1 MPGWRAGAAAALIA
15 AACCMTAGAASAQ
28 DYPTRTITLVAPF
41 PPGGGN
47 DTLARIVAAKLT
59 DALGQQ
65 VVVDNRAGAAGVIGT
80 RAVAKAAPDG
90 YTLLLANSSTLGM
103 NPNLYANPGYDVRKD
118 FTPIGLFA
126 SMAMGLLTHP
136 DFPAKSVGELV
147 ALAKAEPGKH
157 NLGTSAVGS
166 GSYLAAEL
174 FKATTEVDMTLI
186 PYKGVAALTNDL
198 VGGHV
203 KVAITVLPPALG
215 SIQAGKLR
223 ALAVTSR
230 TRLPLLPD
238 VPTADQSG
246 LPGFEFVLNY
256 GLVAPAGTPPSV
268 IARINRELRTLVNA
282 PDVKARIAAE
292 AGSPLVSTPEEYVAD
307 IERDDKKW
315 GPLIRKLGL
324 KVN

>member
-1 MPGWRAGAAAALIA
+1 MTSRAARSAAAFLA
-15 AACCMTAGAASAQ
+15 AACCVVAAASSAQ
-28 DYPTRTITLVAPF
+28 DYPSRTITLVVPF
-41 PPGGGN
+41 PSGGGN
-47 DTLARIVAAKLT
+47 DTLARIVAARLT
-59 DALGQQ
+59 EALRQQ
-65 VVVDNRAGAAGVIGT
+65 VIVDNRAGAAGVIGT
-80 RAVAKAAPDG
+80 RAVAKAPADG

-103 NPNLYANPGYDVRKD
+103 NPNLYANPGYDARHD
-118 FTPIGLFA
+118 FAPIGLFA
-126 SMAMGLLTHP
+126 SMALGLLTNP
-136 DFPAKSVGELV
+136 VFPANSVADLV
-147 ALAKAEPGKH
+147 ALAKAEPKKH

-198 VGGHV
+198 IGGHIPI
-203 KVAITVLPPALG
+203 AITVLPPALG
-215 SIQAGKLR
+215 NIRAGKLR

-230 TRLPLLPD
+230 TRLPLLPE
-238 VPTADQSG
+238 VPTAEESG

-256 GLVAPAGTPPSV
+256 GLVAPTGTPRPI
-268 IARINRELRTLVNA
+268 IAAINRELRALANA

-292 AGSPLVSTPEEYVAD
+292 AGAPLTSTPEEYAAD

>member
-1 MPGWRAGAAAALIA
+1 MAAALFA
-15 AACCMTAGAASAQ
+15 AASCISAQ
-28 DYPTRTITLVAPF
+28 PLAAQAYPNRTITLVAPF

-47 DTLARIVAAKLT
+47 DTLARIVAARLT

-65 VVVDNRAGAAGVIGT
+65 VIVDNRAGAAGIIGT

-90 YTLLLANSSTLGM
+90 YTLLLANSSTLAM
-103 NPNLYANPGYDVRKD
+103 NPNLHANPGYDPFKD

-126 SMAMGLLTHP
+126 SMAMGLLTTP
-136 DFPAKSVGELV
+136 DFPATSVAELV
-147 ALAKAEPGKH
+147 ARVKAEPGKH
-157 NLGTSAVGS
+157 NLGTSAIGS

-174 FKATTEVDMTLI
+174 FKATTETDITLV

-198 VGGHV
+198 IGGHIRI
-203 KVAITVLPPALG
+203 AITVLPPALG
-215 SIQAGKLR
+215 NIQAGKLR

-238 VPTADQSG
+238 VPTADESG
-246 LPGFEFVLNY
+246 LPGFDVVLNY
-256 GLVAPAGTPPSV
+256 GLIAPAGTPRAIV
-268 IARINRELRTLVNA
+268 VRLNRELRALINL
-282 PDVKARIAAE
+282 PDVKERIAAE
-292 AGSPLVSTPEEYVAD
+292 AGTPLASSPEGYTAD